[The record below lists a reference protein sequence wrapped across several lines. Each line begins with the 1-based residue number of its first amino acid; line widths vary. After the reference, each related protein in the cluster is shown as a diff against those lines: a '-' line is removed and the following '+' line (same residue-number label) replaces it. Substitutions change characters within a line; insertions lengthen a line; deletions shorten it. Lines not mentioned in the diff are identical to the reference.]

1 MTEQVTEQAAAGPPL
16 EAVQR
21 QVRRL
26 GSVLDAH
33 AGGLQLVGVEDGGS
47 VTVRFTGMCCGCPL
61 RPVSMAGLV
70 RPALLSVEGVTA
82 VSAEGGR
89 ISAEAESRLVR
100 QLQAFGSACLL
111 SAVDG
116 SGFQGSGPPGE
127 PSQASS

>member
-1 MTEQVTEQAAAGPPL
+1 MSEQTGTVPPREVQL
-16 EAVQR
+16 QVQR
-21 QVRRL
+21 L
-26 GSVLDAH
+26 GRVLDAH
-33 AGGLQLVGVEDGGS
+33 AGGLQLVGTEADGS

-61 RPVSMAGLV
+61 RPVSMAGLI

-100 QLQAFGSACLL
+100 QLKAFGSACLL

-116 SGFQGSGPPGE
+116 SGFQE
-127 PSQASS
+127 ASRPE

>member
-1 MTEQVTEQAAAGPPL
+1 MTPEAGTGPPL

-26 GSVLDAH
+26 GSVLNAH
-33 AGGLQLVGVEDGGS
+33 AGGLQLVGMHDDGS

-61 RPVSMAGLV
+61 RPVSMAGLI
-70 RPALLSVEGVTA
+70 RPGLLSVEGVTA

-89 ISAEAESRLVR
+89 VSAEAESRLVR
-100 QLQAFGSACLL
+100 QLQAYGSACLL

-116 SGFQGSGPPGE
+116 EGFREASPPGE
-127 PSQASS
+127 PSRNPM